1 MNASAGGGATAWLRA
16 NASRLALL
24 ALYMLVAGYA
34 ISGHAMWRDEMQAW
48 LIARDSADIRALFH
62 NLHNEGHPA
71 LWYLLLMP
79 LTRLGRDPV
88 LMQVL
93 HFAIAAATVALVLWR
108 APLSAFERTLFP
120 FGYFIL
126 YEYAVKSRSYA
137 LGGLLLFVFAALW
150 RRRRDSPLVIAF
162 VLALMAN
169 VHALFMIVSAAAVA
183 ALVVDRLVGAPSGR
197 EREPASR
204 HADMLAIAI
213 VGMGWGIAILTAMPP
228 PGSGF
233 VPDWFFGVSLAR
245 FKHSALP
252 LVAILLL
259 ALVRFRNSPAAATLL
274 GASLFGFLAFFYFKY
289 SGAIWH
295 YGMGAMLLLAAIWID
310 RSPAHEPAGAHGF
323 KPLVPA
329 VLFGAALAVQALAGV
344 VALRGELQQPLSRG
358 RDAARFIVAKGWASD
373 PIIGMH
379 DFRTGPI
386 IGYLGVDRAYYAN
399 GRRWGSFTVWDRQR
413 LQPVDV
419 QRVLEDTVAFGP
431 AATLIVAAGT
441 EVSPALLHGHGFDEV
456 ARFDGA
462 KVPEENYTIYRRP
475 GPDASLRR

>member
-1 MNASAGGGATAWLRA
+1 MNASDGNVATAWLRA

-24 ALYMLVAGYA
+24 ALYMLVSGYA
-34 ISGHAMWRDEMQAW
+34 IAGHAMWRDEMQAW
-48 LIARDSADIRALFH
+48 LIARDSAGIRALFH
-62 NLHNEGHPA
+62 NLHYEGHPA

-88 LMQVL
+88 LMQALNFV
-93 HFAIAAATVALVLWR
+93 IAAATVALVLWR
-108 APLSAFERTLFP
+108 APLSAFERALFP
-120 FGYFIL
+120 FGYFVL

-137 LGGLLLFVFAALW
+137 LGCLLLFVFAALW
-150 RRRRDSPLVIAF
+150 QRRRDSPLLIAF

-197 EREPASR
+197 ENNPASR
-204 HADMLAIAI
+204 HADVLAIAI

-228 PGSGF
+228 PDSGF
-233 VPDWFFGVSLAR
+233 VPDWFFGVSFRR
-245 FKHSALP
+245 FRHSALA
-252 LVAILLL
+252 LVAIFLL

-274 GASLFGFLAFFYFKY
+274 GASLFGLLAFFYIKY
-289 SGAIWH
+289 PGAIWH
-295 YGMGAMLLLAAIWID
+295 HGIGAMLLLAAVWVD
-310 RSPAHEPAGAHGF
+310 RSPAHEPAGAHRF

-344 VALRGELQQPLSRG
+344 VAVRGELQQPLSRG
-358 RDAARFIVAKGWASD
+358 RDVARFIVAQGWARD
-373 PIIGMH
+373 PIVGVD
-379 DFRTGPI
+379 DFRTVPI

-399 GRRWGSFTVWDRQR
+399 GQRWGSFTVWDRQR
-413 LQPVDV
+413 LQPVDMR
-419 QRVLEDTVAFGP
+419 RVLADTVAFGP

-441 EVSPALLHGHGFDEV
+441 EVDPALLHGNGFDEV

-475 GPDASLRR
+475 GSAASLRR